1 MIVADTGA
9 IVALLDRRDRDH
21 AVIAGLFDAREEDW
35 ILPWAILPEVD
46 YLAGEH
52 LGNRAQEAFVDDL
65 ASGAFAVEWGGETD
79 LERAREIDRRHRALR
94 MGLVDAVVM
103 ATAERLNA
111 RAIVTLDL
119 RHFAPVGLRG
129 TPLLWP
135 RDLPTPS
142 KPGTRA
148 TTAPVAPRRKSL
160 RLTLQSP

>member
-1 MIVADTGA
+1 VIVADTGA

-52 LGNRAQEAFVDDL
+52 LGNRAQEAFLEDV
-65 ASGAFAVEWGGETD
+65 SNGAFAVEWGREAD
-79 LERAREIDRRHRALR
+79 LERAREIDRQYRALR

-103 ATAERLNA
+103 ATAERVNA

-119 RHFAPVGLRG
+119 RHFAPVALRG
-129 TPLLWP
+129 TPQLWP
-135 RDLPTPS
+135 RDLPAAS
-142 KPGTRA
+142 KPRTRA
-148 TTAPVAPRRKSL
+148 RRPPR
-160 RLTLQSP
+160 